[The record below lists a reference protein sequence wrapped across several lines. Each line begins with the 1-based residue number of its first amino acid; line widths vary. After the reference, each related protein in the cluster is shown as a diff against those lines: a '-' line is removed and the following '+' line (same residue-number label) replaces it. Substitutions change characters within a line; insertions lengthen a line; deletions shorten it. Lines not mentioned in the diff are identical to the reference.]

1 MSNGFLTMAAS
12 RAEDSHASAST
23 QEKRNPIAP
32 PAGDVRLGS
41 LADIGVLHDGCLL
54 CAQKQ
59 TWRDPITMSAWCQ
72 KRTLRSSALR
82 RPLRLD

>member
-23 QEKRNPIAP
+23 QEKRYPIAP

-41 LADIGVLHDGCLL
+41 VADIRR
-54 CAQKQ
+54 QI
-59 TWRDPITMSAWCQ
+59 RDV
-72 KRTLRSSALR
+72 RSKADIFQGGFHVS
-82 RPLRLD
+82 